1 MDPWLYLSKIPVL
14 LSSSPRKISKDVPH
28 PKCWKL
34 RCNHSMA
41 IVPDLFFHEKSQLA
55 KDVLQLT
62 AHYIPSKRK
71 FSSWIQN
78 LRQKKVR
85 HLTFRGIV
93 IDFDLEIITRFF
105 KINAILEGFPNRKR
119 NNNFWRCFSEVVLT
133 LFIADPTDAGE
144 TLNSGART
152 KGVLEPRLSGLGLRE
167 NCCFLGMVSNHE
179 METYQDTHPKYHE
192 LLPYYP
198 SVSQRSKMET
208 RQFVICGS
216 FSSWTWGTPIAMWVY
231 KKTNDIMFVPHV
243 WTSWVVFR
251 KALPRMWA
259 FPTCQC
265 VMLQLPQWIGL

>member
-152 KGVLEPRLSGLGLRE
+152 KGCAGTTAFWTRPQGELL
-167 NCCFLGMVSNHE
+167 FLGNGV
-179 METYQDTHPKYHE
+179 QPWD
-192 LLPYYP
+192 
-198 SVSQRSKMET
+198 
-208 RQFVICGS
+208 G
-216 FSSWTWGTPIAMWVY
+216 
-231 KKTNDIMFVPHV
+231 D
-243 WTSWVVFR
+243 
-251 KALPRMWA
+251 LPRYTPKISWITTVLP
-259 FPTCQC
+259 FSKPT
-265 VMLQLPQWIGL
+265 